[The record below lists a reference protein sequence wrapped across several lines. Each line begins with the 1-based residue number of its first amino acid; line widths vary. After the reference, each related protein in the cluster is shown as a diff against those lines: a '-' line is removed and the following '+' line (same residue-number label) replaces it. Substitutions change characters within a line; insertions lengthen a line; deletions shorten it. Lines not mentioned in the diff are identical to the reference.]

1 MDIQEL
7 INAKF
12 DVTIAHLYGKNFSFQ
27 LNRDELTGVDWRKDQ
42 VDQVQIW
49 VPYNLSLDLNL
60 KINAY
65 MKELGLVY
73 GRLDFMN
80 DPSFEEPYFL
90 EVNKNGQWAW
100 LDPNFDN
107 GLFAEMCKVIDPET
121 F

>member
-1 MDIQEL
+1 
-7 INAKF
+7 
-12 DVTIAHLYGKNFSFQ
+12 
-27 LNRDELTGVDWRKDQ
+27 
-42 VDQVQIW
+42 
-49 VPYNLSLDLNL
+49 
-60 KINAY
+60 
-65 MKELGLVY
+65 
-73 GRLDFMN
+73 MN